1 MLYTPVRYKWTTIM
15 EILVG
20 KIFTRVMVSTA
31 DMNKFTWAIC
41 LTVALAFGLS
51 MTHNTSGQMAFAQMN
66 KTKSIDVT
74 NTGRNSPLTSAN
86 DTFSAIGTI
95 SSLNFYNNSAPNIA
109 DSKKVILS
117 GDWSINVHNG
127 SVSFFEADFVA
138 APADGG
144 VSHTHELV
152 NFTVKDAK
160 PIDLSANGST
170 SIVGTA
176 DVKLNGI
183 NYWNDV
189 KTMILLSKGSTITII
204 LNDTDTQ
211 QHFMRQPIY
220 GIVDRLM
227 Y

>member
-1 MLYTPVRYKWTTIM
+1 M

-20 KIFTRVMVSTA
+20 KIFARVRVSTA

-51 MTHNTSGQMAFAQMN
+51 MIHNASGQMAFAQMN

-95 SSLNFYNNSAPNIA
+95 SSLNFCNNSAPDIA

-117 GDWSINVHNG
+117 GGWGFNVNNG

-138 APADGG
+138 APSDG
-144 VSHTHELV
+144 VSQKIE
-152 NFTVKDAK
+152 D
-160 PIDLSANGST
+160 
-170 SIVGTA
+170 
-176 DVKLNGI
+176 
-183 NYWNDV
+183 
-189 KTMILLSKGSTITII
+189 
-204 LNDTDTQ
+204 
-211 QHFMRQPIY
+211 
-220 GIVDRLM
+220 
-227 Y
+227 